1 MAPAIGADKL
11 QPDPAASPDPE
22 GVKMATDVSDVV
34 DHARFNAYHLRIAA
48 LCSLM
53 VFLDGFDLTA
63 ISYAAPQFIKLFGI
77 ERAMIAPVFFA
88 GLLGLTLGA
97 LLFGLLADRL
107 GAKRIFAAC
116 GVLFG
121 VLSIAT
127 AVATT
132 MSELLVYRFL
142 AGLALG
148 GASPISIA
156 IASDYAPKHVRTSVT
171 MIMYVSLSLGS
182 VAAGYAYGFL
192 TFFGW
197 RTVFWIG
204 GLLPVLLA
212 PVVIALMPE
221 TLEFLVMHGAPAA
234 RIRAILARLDPR
246 RDFSRETNFT
256 VPQENKAGFQLV
268 QLFQDGRAPITA
280 MLWVVFFT
288 SLIAIYFFNNWIP
301 TLLTGSGLSGTEIV
315 VISTGLQFGGI
326 IGTLIA
332 APIVVRLPGFVT
344 AGAGYLCAALAMLVL
359 GSGGGSFWF
368 LACAVLTVG
377 IFLIGTQSV
386 LNASC
391 AGVYPPSMRSTGVGW
406 GFRHRAHRL
415 GIVPGDRRRPRGN
428 AVEALGIV
436 HDRGRADR
444 GGERRRPGGALAGAT
459 TRAGGSWHTCGRGR
473 DARAWLNDTRGW
485 RAEDMAVMGDVPTG
499 TRIVRRDAAA
509 ACAPIEVDLC
519 VLGAVSID
527 TIGAPHR

>member
-1 MAPAIGADKL
+1 MAI
-11 QPDPAASPDPE
+11 
-22 GVKMATDVSDVV
+22 DVSEVV
-34 DHARFNAYHLRIAA
+34 DNARFNAYHVLIAA
-48 LCSLM
+48 LCGLL
-53 VFLDGFDLTA
+53 VFFDGFDLTA
-63 ISYAAPQFIKLFGI
+63 ISYAAPQFIRLFEI
-77 ERAMIAPVFFA
+77 NRATIAPVFSA

-107 GAKRIFAAC
+107 GAKRTFVAC
-116 GVLFG
+116 AVMFG
-121 VLSIAT
+121 LLSIAT

-132 MSELLVYRFL
+132 MTELLVVRFL

-156 IASDYAPKHVRTSVT
+156 IASDYVPKQVRTSVT
-171 MIMYVSLSLGS
+171 MIMYISLSLGS
-182 VAAGYAYGFL
+182 VSAGYAYGFL

-212 PVVIALMPE
+212 PVVIALLPE
-221 TLEFLVMHGAPAA
+221 TLEFLVMHRAPVT
-234 RIRAILARLDPR
+234 RIRAILARVDPV
-246 RDFSRETNFT
+246 RDFSRETSFT
-256 VPQENKAGFQLV
+256 VPRENKAGFQPI

-280 MLWVVFFT
+280 VLWVVFFT

-332 APIVVRLPGFVT
+332 APMVVRLPGFLT
-344 AGAGYLCAALAMLVL
+344 AGFGYFCAALAMLVL

-368 LACAVLTVG
+368 LACAVPGVG

-406 GFRHRAHRL
+406 GF
-415 GIVPGDRRRPRGN
+415 GIGRIGSVLSPGIAGALVAMHWKPSELFMIAAVPTLVASVGILTVHGLVRRRARK
-428 AVEALGIV
+428 EA
-436 HDRGRADR
+436 
-444 GGERRRPGGALAGAT
+444 E
-459 TRAGGSWHTCGRGR
+459 
-473 DARAWLNDTRGW
+473 
-485 RAEDMAVMGDVPTG
+485 
-499 TRIVRRDAAA
+499 
-509 ACAPIEVDLC
+509 ACA
-519 VLGAVSID
+519 AV
-527 TIGAPHR
+527 A

>member
-1 MAPAIGADKL
+1 
-11 QPDPAASPDPE
+11 
-22 GVKMATDVSDVV
+22 MATNVSDVI
-34 DHARFNAYHLRIAA
+34 DNARFNGFHLRIAV
-48 LCSLM
+48 LCGVL

-77 ERAMIAPVFFA
+77 TRAMIAPVFSS

-97 LLFGLLADRL
+97 LLFGLVADRL
-107 GAKRIFAAC
+107 GAKRTFIAC
-116 GVLFG
+116 AVLFG
-121 VLSIAT
+121 LLSIAT
-127 AVATT
+127 ALVTT
-132 MSELLVYRFL
+132 MTELLLVRFL

-156 IASDYAPKHVRTSVT
+156 IASDYVPKHVRTSVT

-182 VAAGYAYGFL
+182 VSAGYAYGFL

-212 PVVIALMPE
+212 PVVLALLPE
-221 TLEFLVMHGAPAA
+221 TLVFLVMHGAPAA
-234 RIRAILARLDPR
+234 RIRAILARLDPS
-246 RDFSRETNFT
+246 RDFSRETSFT
-256 VPQENKAGFQLV
+256 VARENKAGFQPI

-280 MLWVVFFT
+280 ALWVVFFT
-288 SLIAIYFFNNWIP
+288 SLVAIYFFNSWIP
-301 TLLTGSGLSGTEIV
+301 TLLTGSGLSGTQIV

-332 APIVVRLPGFVT
+332 APIVVRLPGFLT
-344 AGAGYLCAALAMLVL
+344 AGFGYLCAALAMLVL
-359 GSGGGSFWF
+359 GSGGGGFWF

-406 GFRHRAHRL
+406 GF
-415 GIVPGDRRRPRGN
+415 GIGRIGSVLSPGIAGVLVAMQWKPAELFMIAAVPTVLASIAILTVHWLVRRRER
-428 AVEALGIV
+428 VEA
-436 HDRGRADR
+436 A
-444 GGERRRPGGALAGAT
+444 ALAAV
-459 TRAGGSWHTCGRGR
+459 GGT
-473 DARAWLNDTRGW
+473 
-485 RAEDMAVMGDVPTG
+485 
-499 TRIVRRDAAA
+499 AA
-509 ACAPIEVDLC
+509 P
-519 VLGAVSID
+519 G
-527 TIGAPHR
+527 

>member
-1 MAPAIGADKL
+1 
-11 QPDPAASPDPE
+11 
-22 GVKMATDVSDVV
+22 MATDVSDVV
-34 DHARFNAYHLRIAA
+34 DRARLNAYHLRIVT
-48 LCSLM
+48 LCGLM

-63 ISYAAPQFIKLFGI
+63 ISYSAPQFIKLFGI

-107 GAKRIFAAC
+107 GAKRIFVAC

-132 MSELLVYRFL
+132 MSELVVYRFL

-148 GASPISIA
+148 GASPIAIA

-221 TLEFLVMHGAPAA
+221 TLEYLVMHGAPAA
-234 RIRAILARLDPR
+234 GIRTILARLDPR

-256 VPQENKAGFQLV
+256 VPSENKAGFQLV

-344 AGAGYLCAALAMLVL
+344 ASAGYLCAALAMLVL

-368 LACAVLTVG
+368 LACAVLTLG

-406 GFRHRAHRL
+406 GF
-415 GIVPGDRRRPRGN
+415 GIGRIGSVLSPGIAGVLVAMQWKPSELFMIAAVPTVVASVGVLVVHSLVRRRARE
-428 AVEALGIV
+428 EA
-436 HDRGRADR
+436 
-444 GGERRRPGGALAGAT
+444 
-459 TRAGGSWHTCGRGR
+459 
-473 DARAWLNDTRGW
+473 DTL
-485 RAEDMAVMGDVPTG
+485 
-499 TRIVRRDAAA
+499 AAA
-509 ACAPIEVDLC
+509 GMTPARDFLV
-519 VLGAVSID
+519 
-527 TIGAPHR
+527 T